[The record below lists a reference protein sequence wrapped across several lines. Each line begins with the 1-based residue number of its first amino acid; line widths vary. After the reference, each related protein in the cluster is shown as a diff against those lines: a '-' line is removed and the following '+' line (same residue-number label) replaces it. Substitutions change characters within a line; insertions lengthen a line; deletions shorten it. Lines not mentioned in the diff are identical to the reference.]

1 MKVAKGLSCLQLAR
15 ARMHQTPDKSNHTPS
30 MAALNR
36 TLYPAR
42 LLHIFSG
49 PAAALQRVRLRWR
62 ALMQPDVP

>member
-1 MKVAKGLSCLQLAR
+1 
-15 ARMHQTPDKSNHTPS
+15 MHQTPDKSNHTPS